1 MCIFE
6 FFFMIPGLL
15 YYVNDLMGFFYV
27 IVGIGATLLYVPFW
41 IGLQYWNKKHHPEIV
56 CGIND
61 V

>member
-1 MCIFE
+1 
-6 FFFMIPGLL
+6 MIPGLL